1 MTLLHTLKYS
11 QRILTATSIFAANSN
26 PMQMAL
32 ININTKKYTIKYN
45 TAQMQLKKTLLLD
58 RLYDYDTK
66 SVTNIDN
73 KK

>member
-1 MTLLHTLKYS
+1 MTLLRTLKYI
-11 QRILTATSIFAANSN
+11 QTILTATSIFAANSN